1 MIINNNS
8 TTTIGRAVVD
18 VVSCSVTTTDS
29 FEIDREVS
37 ISFRDVIEKW
47 HLGFWPI
54 LFHFLTTTTKKE
66 SSAL

>member
-1 MIINNNS
+1 MCDN

-37 ISFRDVIEKW
+37 ISFRNVIEKW

-54 LFHFLTTTTKKE
+54 LFHFLTTTKKE

>member
-29 FEIDREVS
+29 FEIDREFS
-37 ISFRDVIEKW
+37 ISFRNVIEKW

-54 LFHFLTTTTKKE
+54 LFHFLTTTKKE

>member
-1 MIINNNS
+1 M
-8 TTTIGRAVVD
+8 VD

-54 LFHFLTTTTKKE
+54 LFHFLTTTKKE